1 MKARAALRLAAVCTL
16 VAACR
21 PAGPAPRAVRPGLPD
36 AEPRVRV
43 GILVDTPEV
52 VVTAEGPYEVR
63 VGTAATGIEAAAGE
77 RWVFTADAAG
87 QVTGQ
92 GPGGRRVG
100 PTAGT
105 VSVVPRGDGVVV
117 IGDRRYRGTA
127 LIRAAGAGRVT
138 AINVLDL
145 EAYLLGVVPREIG
158 VRPELEIEAVKAQA
172 VAART
177 YAVGNLGNRERLGFD
192 FFATVAD
199 QVYGGLADEDPVV
212 SRAVFETRGEIVTY
226 EGLPILAYYHSTCG
240 GRTAAIDEV
249 WPRAPLPYLRS
260 VSDAVPGT
268 RDRFYCETSNR
279 FRWTQSWSGSELG
292 EILRRTLVAHAGAPQ
307 GRVGR
312 ILGLSLTG
320 RTRSGRA
327 AALRVETDAGTYV
340 VRGDSIRWVLRP
352 EPGRLLNSSFIELDV
367 AANDGEVSGASVGGA
382 GWGHGVGMCQ
392 VGALGR
398 ARAGQSYR
406 EILRAYYQGT
416 RVERIY

>member
-1 MKARAALRLAAVCTL
+1 MTARAALRLAAACTL
-16 VAACR
+16 MAACR

-36 AEPRVRV
+36 SEPRVRV
-43 GILVDTPEV
+43 GILVDTPEA
-52 VVTAEGPYEVR
+52 VVTAEGPFEIR
-63 VGTAATGIEAAAGE
+63 VSSAERGIEAAAGE

-100 PTAGT
+100 PTAAA
-105 VSVVPRGDGVVV
+105 VSVVPRGDAAVV

-127 LIRAAGAGRVT
+127 LIRATGAGRVT
-138 AINVLDL
+138 AINVLEL

-158 VRPELEIEAVKAQA
+158 VRPEEEIEAVKAQA

-212 SRAVFETRGEIVTY
+212 SRAVRETRGEIVTY

-268 RDRFYCETSNR
+268 RDRYYCETSNR
-279 FRWTQSWSGSELG
+279 FRWTQTWSGSELT
-292 EILRRTLVAHAGAPQ
+292 EILRRTLVEYAGAP
-307 GRVGR
+307 RDRIGR

-320 RTRSGRA
+320 RTPSGRA

-367 AANDGEVSGASVGGA
+367 AANDGGIHGVSVGGA

-406 EILRAYYQGT
+406 EILQAYYRGT

>member
-1 MKARAALRLAAVCTL
+1 MRGCAALRVAAVCVL
-16 VAACR
+16 LAACR
-21 PAGPAPRAVRPGLPD
+21 PAGPTPRAVRPGLPT

-43 GILVDTPEV
+43 GILVDAPEA
-52 VVTAEGPYEVR
+52 VVTADGPFEVR
-63 VGTAATGIEAAAGE
+63 VGTATKGIAAAAGE

-87 QVTGQ
+87 QVRGR

-100 PTAGT
+100 PMPGT
-105 VSVVPRGDGVVV
+105 VAVVPRGDAAVV

-127 LIRAAGAGRVT
+127 LVRGAGPGRVT
-138 AINVLDL
+138 AINVLEL

-158 VRPELEIEAVKAQA
+158 ARSEAEIEAVKAQA

-177 YAVGNLGNRERLGFD
+177 YAIGNLGNRERLGFD

-212 SRAVFETRGEIVTY
+212 TRAVRETRGEIVTY

-240 GRTAAIDEV
+240 GRTAAIHEV

-268 RDRFYCETSNR
+268 RDRYYCETSNR
-279 FRWTQSWSGSELG
+279 FRWTQSWTGSELT
-292 EILRRTLVAHAGAPQ
+292 EILRRTLAEYAGAPR
-307 GRVGR
+307 GRIGR

-320 RTRSGRA
+320 RTPSGRA
-327 AALRVETDAGTYV
+327 EALRIETDAGTYV

-367 AANDGEVSGASVGGA
+367 AVNDGGVHGVSVGGA

>member
-1 MKARAALRLAAVCTL
+1 MKARAALRLAAACAL
-16 VAACR
+16 VVACR
-21 PAGPAPRAVRPGLPD
+21 PAGPPPRAVRPGLPE

-43 GILVDTPEV
+43 GILVDTPEA
-52 VVTAEGPYEVR
+52 VVTAEAPFEIR
-63 VGTAATGIEAAAGE
+63 VGAAEAGIEAAAGE
-77 RWVFTADAAG
+77 RWVFRADAAG

-105 VSVVPRGDGVVV
+105 VSVVPRGDSVVV
-117 IGDRRYRGTA
+117 IGDQRYRGTA
-127 LIRAAGAGRVT
+127 LIRAARAGRVT
-138 AINVLDL
+138 AINVVDL

-158 VRPELEIEAVKAQA
+158 VRPEAEIEAVKAQA

-192 FFATVAD
+192 FYATVAD

-212 SRAVFETRGEIVTY
+212 SRAVRETRGEIVTY

-240 GRTAAIDEV
+240 GRTAAIEEV

-279 FRWTQSWSGSELG
+279 FRWTQSWSGSELS
-292 EILRRTLVAHAGAPQ
+292 EILRRTLVEYAGAPR

-320 RTRSGRA
+320 RTQSGRA

-367 AANDGEVSGASVGGA
+367 AANNGEVHGASVGGA